1 MHAEWR
7 NALLHFDAIVL
18 TAIQG
23 NLSTHMQFYKHMTS
37 QTQQLLLI
45 KFSQNLCTLI
55 SHKTTVTM
63 PLMYTIL
70 EHEKFSSDHA
80 SVQFHPSS
88 RCVVCVTPINASLPI
103 FLLHM
108 YC

>member
-1 MHAEWR
+1 M
-7 NALLHFDAIVL
+7 I
-18 TAIQG
+18 
-23 NLSTHMQFYKHMTS
+23 S

-45 KFSQNLCTLI
+45 KFSQNLLCALI
-55 SHKTTVTM
+55 SHETTVTI

-70 EHEKFSSDHA
+70 EHVYSDYTHPQLEKFSFDHA

-88 RCVVCVTPINASLPI
+88 WCVVCLTPINASLPI

-108 YC
+108 HC